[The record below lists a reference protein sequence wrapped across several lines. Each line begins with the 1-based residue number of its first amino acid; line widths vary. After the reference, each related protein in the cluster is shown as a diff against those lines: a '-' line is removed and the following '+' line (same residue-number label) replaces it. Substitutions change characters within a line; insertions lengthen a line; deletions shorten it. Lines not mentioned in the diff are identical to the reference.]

1 MSTDIGH
8 GRPAAGA
15 VSRGSGGGRG
25 GGGGDAAAPAV
36 IEARARHVPPDRIDH
51 VLAQTGRV
59 ERRRR
64 RVPAAAVVW
73 LVVMIGLRA
82 DLDLSGLWA
91 QVCGTLA
98 TLLAAAAGVLRPVAR
113 SALSQARAR
122 LGARPLRQLMLMTGR
137 SSLALTTPPTRG
149 GGGGDRGGDRGG
161 GGGGAYYKGM
171 RLLAMDGDDYK
182 LPDTPANAAAFGRPS
197 TARDGTP
204 LAAGYPQLHLT
215 RLIDVGTRVTIEAV
229 VKRYASGDHG
239 PAPRLLAA
247 ARPGDL
253 VLWDCGFYSFNL
265 MRLACDRR
273 TFFCAPVP
281 ANAMLTPVR
290 RLGDGSYLVRLY
302 DPSDHRRHDERS
314 AAGDGGR
321 GGGGAIVL
329 RVIEYT
335 LDEPLRVGHG
345 ERHRLIT
352 NLLDDGDGGD
362 NSDGGGAHPARELVA
377 LYHERWEI
385 EIANDE
391 ITTHQ
396 LGRPVELRSRTPGGA
411 VQEVYGVLL
420 AHNAVRLMMAE
431 AAATAGTATATATA
445 TADGGGAIVDPRT
458 LSFVNAV
465 RVVREGV
472 RQMRDAP
479 ANRLPVIY
487 QGMLALIAAGRLP
500 PRDGRVNPRV
510 VKVVRPKNFPA
521 KRPEHR
527 GRPQPARSFLDSVV
541 MLK

>member
-1 MSTDIGH
+1 MSTGIGH
-8 GRPAAGA
+8 GRPPAGG
-15 VSRGSGGGRG
+15 VLR
-25 GGGGDAAAPAV
+25 GGDAPGAV
-36 IEARARHVPPDRIDH
+36 LEALARHVPPERVDH
-51 VLAQTGRV
+51 VLAQTGRI

-64 RVPAAAVVW
+64 RISAAAVVW

-82 DLDLSGLWA
+82 DLDLPGLWS

-137 SSLALTTPPTRG
+137 SSLMMTPTRSDG
-149 GGGGDRGGDRGG
+149 GGG

-171 RLLAMDGDDYK
+171 RLLAIDGDDYK
-182 LPDTPANAAAFGRPS
+182 LPDTPANARAFGRPS
-197 TARDGTP
+197 TARDGTL

-215 RLIDVGTRVTIEAV
+215 RLIDAGTRVTIEAV

-247 ARPGDL
+247 ARAGDL
-253 VLWDCGFYSFNL
+253 VLWDCGFYSFEL
-265 MRLACDRR
+265 MRMACDQKK
-273 TFFCAPVP
+273 FFCGPVP
-281 ANAMLTPVR
+281 AHVMLTPLR
-290 RLGDGSYLVRLY
+290 RLADGSYLVRLY
-302 DPSDHRRHDERS
+302 SPSDHRRHDERS
-314 AAGDGGR
+314 AAGVGSGV
-321 GGGGAIVL
+321 GVGLIL

-352 NLLDDGDGGD
+352 NLLDADGDGD
-362 NSDGGGAHPARELVA
+362 AAHPARELVA

-396 LGRPVELRSRTPGGA
+396 LGRPVELRSKTPGGA

-431 AAATAGTATATATA
+431 AAAAA
-445 TADGGGAIVDPRT
+445 ADDVNIDPRT
-458 LSFVNAV
+458 LSFINAV

-479 ANRLPVIY
+479 AARLPLIY
-487 QGMLALIAAGRLP
+487 RGMLALIAAARLP
-500 PRDGRVNPRV
+500 PRDGRINPRV

-527 GRPQPARSFLDSVV
+527 GCPQPTKSFLDSIV

>member
-1 MSTDIGH
+1 LQD
-8 GRPAAGA
+8 
-15 VSRGSGGGRG
+15 RG
-25 GGGGDAAAPAV
+25 GGGGGEALVGPV
-36 IEARARHVPPDRIDH
+36 IEALARHVPPERVDH

-73 LVVMIGLRA
+73 LVVMIGLRS
-82 DLDLSGLWA
+82 DLDLSGLWS

-113 SALSQARAR
+113 SALSKARAR

-137 SSLALTTPPTRG
+137 SSLMMTPMRG
-149 GGGGDRGGDRGG
+149 GG

-182 LPDTPANAAAFGRPS
+182 LPDTPANARAFGRPS

-215 RLIDVGTRVTIEAV
+215 RLIDAGTRVTIEAII
-229 VKRYASGDHG
+229 KRYASGDHG

-247 ARPGDL
+247 ARAGDL
-253 VLWDCGFYSFNL
+253 VLWDCGLYSFEL
-265 MRLACDRR
+265 MRLACDQKK
-273 TFFCAPVP
+273 FFCGPVP
-281 ANAMLTPVR
+281 AHVMLAPVR
-290 RLGDGSYLVRLY
+290 RLADGSYLVRLY
-302 DPSDHRRHDERS
+302 PPSDHRRHDERS
-314 AAGDGGR
+314 
-321 GGGGAIVL
+321 GGGGGGMVL

-352 NLLDDGDGGD
+352 NLLDDAD
-362 NSDGGGAHPARELVA
+362 SDADAAAHPARELVA

-391 ITTHQ
+391 VTTHQ
-396 LGRPVELRSRTPGGA
+396 LGRAVELRSKTPGGA

-431 AAATAGTATATATA
+431 AATTAAAAS
-445 TADGGGAIVDPRT
+445 ADDDEVDPRT
-458 LSFVNAV
+458 LSFINAV

-479 ANRLPVIY
+479 AARLPLIY
-487 QGMLALIAAGRLP
+487 RGMLTLIAAARLP
-500 PRDGRVNPRV
+500 PRDGRINPRV
-510 VKVVRPKNFPA
+510 VKVVRPSNFPA
-521 KRPEHR
+521 KKPEHR
-527 GRPQPARSFLDSVV
+527 SCPQPTKSFLDSIV

>member
-1 MSTDIGH
+1 MSTGIGH
-8 GRPAAGA
+8 GRPLAGA
-15 VSRGSGGGRG
+15 VLRGL
-25 GGGGDAAAPAV
+25 GGGGDAPGAV
-36 IEARARHVPPDRIDH
+36 IEALARHVPPERVEL

-64 RVPAAAVVW
+64 RIPAAAVVW

-82 DLDLSGLWA
+82 DLDLRGLWS

-113 SALSQARAR
+113 SALSKARAR
-122 LGARPLRQLMLMTGR
+122 LGARPLRQLMLMTGQ
-137 SSLALTTPPTRG
+137 SSLMMMTTTPTTPTTPTTTTTNPTTQR
-149 GGGGDRGGDRGG
+149 G

-171 RLLAMDGDDYK
+171 RLLAIDGDDYK
-182 LPDTPANAAAFGRPS
+182 LPDTPANARAFGRPS

-215 RLIDVGTRVTIEAV
+215 RLIDAGTRVTIEAII
-229 VKRYASGDHG
+229 KRYASGDHG

-247 ARPGDL
+247 ARAGDL
-253 VLWDCGFYSFNL
+253 VLWDCGLYSFNL
-265 MRLACDRR
+265 MRLACEQKK
-273 TFFCAPVP
+273 FFCGPVP
-281 ANAMLTPVR
+281 ANVMLTPLR
-290 RLGDGSYLVRLY
+290 RLADGSYLVRLY
-302 DPSDHRRHDERS
+302 PPSDHRRHDERS
-314 AAGDGGR
+314 AADGGN
-321 GGGGAIVL
+321 GIVL

-352 NLLDDGDGGD
+352 NLLDADADAAV
-362 NSDGGGAHPARELVA
+362 AHPARELVA

-391 ITTHQ
+391 VTTHQ
-396 LGRPVELRSRTPGGA
+396 LGRPVELRSKTPGGA

-420 AHNAVRLMMAE
+420 AHNAVRLIMAE
-431 AAATAGTATATATA
+431 AAAAAAAA
-445 TADGGGAIVDPRT
+445 ASADDGDADEVVDPRT
-458 LSFVNAV
+458 LSFINAV

-479 ANRLPVIY
+479 AARLPLIY
-487 QGMLALIAAGRLP
+487 RGMLALIAAARLP
-500 PRDGRVNPRV
+500 PRDGRINPRV
-510 VKVVRPKNFPA
+510 IKVVRPKNFPA
-521 KRPEHR
+521 KRTEHR
-527 GRPQPARSFLDSVV
+527 GCPQPTKSFLDSIV

>member
-1 MSTDIGH
+1 LQDL
-8 GRPAAGA
+8 
-15 VSRGSGGGRG
+15 G
-25 GGGGDAAAPAV
+25 GGGGGGGGEALVGPV
-36 IEARARHVPPDRIDH
+36 IEALARHVPPDRVEL

-59 ERRRR
+59 EQRRR

-73 LVVMIGLRA
+73 LVVMIGLRS
-82 DLDLSGLWA
+82 DLDLGGLWS

-113 SALSQARAR
+113 SALSKARAR

-137 SSLALTTPPTRG
+137 SSLMLTPTTTTNPTTQR
-149 GGGGDRGGDRGG
+149 G

-171 RLLAMDGDDYK
+171 RLLAIDGDDYK
-182 LPDTPANAAAFGRPS
+182 LPDTAANARAFGRPS

-215 RLIDVGTRVTIEAV
+215 RLIDAGTRVTIEAI

-247 ARPGDL
+247 ARAGDL
-253 VLWDCGFYSFNL
+253 VLWDCGLYSFNL
-265 MRLACDRR
+265 MRLACEQKK
-273 TFFCAPVP
+273 FFCGPVP
-281 ANAMLTPVR
+281 AKVMLTPIR
-290 RLGDGSYLVRLY
+290 RLADGSYLVRLY
-302 DPSDHRRHDERS
+302 PPSDHRRHDERS
-314 AAGDGGR
+314 AAGGGN
-321 GGGGAIVL
+321 GGIVL

-352 NLLDDGDGGD
+352 NLLDAD
-362 NSDGGGAHPARELVA
+362 AAQPARELVA

-391 ITTHQ
+391 VTTHQ
-396 LGRPVELRSRTPGGA
+396 LGRAVELRSKTPGGA

-431 AAATAGTATATATA
+431 AAAAAS
-445 TADGGGAIVDPRT
+445 ADDVNVDPRT
-458 LSFVNAV
+458 LSFINAV

-479 ANRLPVIY
+479 AARLPLIY
-487 QGMLALIAAGRLP
+487 RGMLALIAAARLP
-500 PRDGRVNPRV
+500 PRDGRINPRV
-510 VKVVRPKNFPA
+510 VKVVRPSNFPA
-521 KRPEHR
+521 KKPEHR
-527 GRPQPARSFLDSVV
+527 GCPQPTKSFVDSIV

>member
-1 MSTDIGH
+1 MSTNIGH
-8 GRPAAGA
+8 GRPSAGA
-15 VSRGSGGGRG
+15 VSRDSGG
-25 GGGGDAAAPAV
+25 GGGGDATAPV
-36 IEARARHVPPDRIDH
+36 IEALARHVPPDRIDH

-82 DLDLSGLWA
+82 DLDLGGLWA
-91 QVCGTLA
+91 QICGTLA
-98 TLLAAAAGVLRPVAR
+98 TLLAAAAGALRPVAR
-113 SALSQARAR
+113 SALSKARAR

-137 SSLALTTPPTRG
+137 SSLALTPT
-149 GGGGDRGGDRGG
+149 RGG

-197 TARDGTP
+197 TARDGTS

-215 RLIDVGTRVTIEAV
+215 RLVDVGTRVTVEAV

-239 PAPRLLAA
+239 PAPRLLAV

-290 RLGDGSYLVRLY
+290 RLADGSYLVRLY

-314 AAGDGGR
+314 AAGDADGGGRGR
-321 GGGGAIVL
+321 GGGAIAL

-352 NLLDDGDGGD
+352 NLLDDE
-362 NSDGGGAHPARELVA
+362 AHPARELVA

-431 AAATAGTATATATA
+431 AAATATATATAA
-445 TADGGGAIVDPRT
+445 TADGDRTVVVDPRT

-479 ANRLPVIY
+479 ANRLPQIY
-487 QGMLALIAAGRLP
+487 RGMLALIAAGRLP

-527 GRPQPARSFLDSVV
+527 GHPQPAKSFLDSVV